1 MTQTNDLINNPFA
14 QAWINFDFKV
24 ATKLQCDRI
33 IQDLFETSDSLP
45 MSFNSRQE
53 AQEHLNISYRALFE
67 RVERAKARSKAH
79 LVAAG
84 CKEFEN
90 IPVIIEKSELKKY
103 DNVFEPYMINKI
115 VSKCKKYVVIELP
128 AAAAIIFNLTSRSNR
143 SRIKQQ
149 LGGFTDKGELIVGID
164 LASELQEICFYHDTL
179 HYPVSVPV
187 KTNVL
192 LAYL

>member
-1 MTQTNDLINNPFA
+1 M
-14 QAWINFDFKV
+14 
-24 ATKLQCDRI
+24 
-33 IQDLFETSDSLP
+33 
-45 MSFNSRQE
+45 
-53 AQEHLNISYRALFE
+53 
-67 RVERAKARSKAH
+67 
-79 LVAAG
+79 
-84 CKEFEN
+84 
-90 IPVIIEKSELKKY
+90 
-103 DNVFEPYMINKI
+103 
-115 VSKCKKYVVIELP
+115 IELP

-192 LAYL
+192 LAYLDLSHQSMFIVSESCSMISKLNDMVERLNQKAHHGRHYTMLPSRTHISII